1 VLLKHGYTATLYCY
15 SSLKKAGKTMAKRV
29 YLFNE
34 GGKDDRDLL
43 GGKGANLCEMTS
55 LGLPVPF
62 GFTITAPTCREF
74 FESGNRLPPRLEQE
88 YRVALDIVEKKM
100 GAHFGDPENPLL
112 FSVRSGAAVSMPGMM
127 NTILNLGLN
136 DEIAEGLARKT
147 NNPRFAYDSYR
158 RFIQMFSDVVQ
169 GVDGHKF
176 EQVIIDYKAA
186 NNKVDDTEM
195 SAEDWQAVIETYKTF
210 ADFPQDPFVQLKMAV
225 EAVFLSW
232 HTPRAN
238 FYREMSNIPDSLGT
252 AVNVQAMVFGN
263 FGDDS
268 GSGVAF
274 TRNPST
280 GEHSFFGE
288 FLFNAAGEDVVAGI
302 RTPESLDSLKA
313 KLPEVYEQL
322 FATQALLE
330 KHYRDMQ
337 DIEFTVQEGR
347 FYMLQTRSGKRTGRA
362 SVKIAVD
369 MVKEGLITEK
379 EALMRVSPDHVESFL
394 HPMVDPGAKR
404 DIVATGLPASP
415 GGATGQVVFSADE
428 AVEVAKD
435 GSAVILVRR
444 ETTPEDIHGMKVAGG
459 ILTQL
464 GGMTSHAAVVARGMG
479 VCAITGCGSL
489 SINYEAGT
497 ITTEGGTVIHRG
509 DVITLDGSAGDV
521 MLGDIPKVE
530 ASSSDDFQTLLSWAD
545 KYRRLKVRANAET
558 PADAAKARELGAE
571 GIGLCRT
578 EHMFFDTERI
588 DQIRGMILAD
598 TTEQRQLFINRL
610 LKFQQQDMLALFK
623 EMDGLPV
630 TIRLL
635 DPPLHEFL
643 PHGDDEVEA
652 LATRLNIET
661 ADIFARIEALSEVNP
676 MLGFRGCRLSVV
688 HPEITQMQV
697 QAIIGAA
704 VEAVEMG
711 LRPFPEIMVPL
722 VVNVRELRLVNE
734 IIDTGI
740 QAVLKE
746 KQISI
751 PYKVGT
757 MMETPRAALGAD
769 RLAPEVEFMSFG
781 TNDLTQMTYGFS
793 RDDIGKFLP
802 QYLDKKLVES
812 DPFVSLDQR
821 AVGRLMEMAI
831 TESRASKPG
840 IKYGICGEHGGDPR
854 SIKFCHDLGLDY
866 VSCSPFRVPVA
877 RIAAAQANVGAELD

>member
-1 VLLKHGYTATLYCY
+1 
-15 SSLKKAGKTMAKRV
+15 MAKRV

-74 FESGNRLPPRLEQE
+74 FDNGNQLPQRLEQE
-88 YRVALDIVEKKM
+88 YRVALDLVEKKM
-100 GAHFGDPENPLL
+100 GTCFGDPDNPLL

-136 DEIAEGLARKT
+136 DEIVEGLAKKT

-176 EQVIIDYKAA
+176 EQVISDYKAEHV
-186 NNKVDDTEM
+186 KTYDVEM
-195 SAEDWQAVIETYKTF
+195 EAEDWQAVIATYKTF
-210 ADFPQDPFVQLKMAV
+210 TDFPQDPFEQLKLAV

-232 HTPRAN
+232 YTPRAN

-280 GEHSFFGE
+280 GEKRFFGE

-302 RTPESLDSLKA
+302 RTPEPLESLKQ
-313 KLPEVYEQL
+313 KLPSVYEEL
-322 FATQALLE
+322 FTTQALLE

-369 MVKEGLITEK
+369 MVNEGLIGEK
-379 EALMRVSPDHVESFL
+379 EALMRVSPEHVESFL
-394 HPMVDPGAKR
+394 HPMIDPQAKR

-428 AVEVAKD
+428 AVEVANETT
-435 GSAVILVRR
+435 SVVLVRR
-444 ETTPEDIHGMKVAGG
+444 ETTPEDIHGMKVAAG

-479 VCAITGCGSL
+479 VCAITACSSL
-489 SINYEAGT
+489 SIDYDAGT
-497 ITTEGGTVIHRG
+497 ITTEDGTVIKRG
-509 DVITLDGSAGDV
+509 DVITLDGSAADV
-521 MLGDIPKVE
+521 MLGDIPKIE
-530 ASSSDDFQTLLSWAD
+530 ASSSEDFQTVLTWAD

-558 PADAAKARELGAE
+558 PEDAAKARELGAE

-578 EHMFFDTERI
+578 EHMFFDSERI
-588 DQIRGMILAD
+588 DQMRGMILAD
-598 TTEQRQLFINRL
+598 TIEQRQPFLDRL
-610 LKFQQQDMLALFK
+610 QTFQKEDMLALFK

-643 PHGDDEVEA
+643 PHSDEEISALADRLGTSPADIHARLEA
-652 LATRLNIET
+652 L
-661 ADIFARIEALSEVNP
+661 DEVNP

-688 HPEITQMQV
+688 YPEITEMQV
-697 QAIIGAA
+697 QAIITAA

-711 LRPFPEIMVPL
+711 LKPFPEIMVPL
-722 VVNVRELRLVNE
+722 VVNVRELRLVNK
-734 IIDTGI
+734 IIDEGV
-740 QAVLKE
+740 QKVLRE
-746 KQISI
+746 KQLSI
-751 PYKVGT
+751 PYKIGT
-757 MMETPRAALGAD
+757 MMETPRATLGAD

-793 RDDIGKFLP
+793 RDDVGKFLP
-802 QYLDKKLVES
+802 QYLEKKLVEN

-821 AVGRLMEMAI
+821 AVGRLMELAVR
-831 TESRASKPG
+831 ESRASKKG

-877 RIAAAQANVGAELD
+877 RIAAAQANVGAEEG